1 MNRIVISRGRRAKG
15 GEKKRALTD
24 YTDYTDKIDNR
35 YGMNRILGI

>member
-24 YTDYTDKIDNR
+24 YTDKIDNR